1 MNKFL
6 KWTLIVLGSLAAL
19 AFIGFQVMKSNTKK
33 ASPEGTVAYAKDGLK
48 VDIFYNRPSKR
59 GRVIFGELVPFG
71 QVWRTGAN
79 EATTFETNKDLTIGG
94 QVLPAGKYTLWTLP
108 GANEWKVMFNKEM
121 YGWGVDF
128 DQKAQRKPE
137 SDALQVTVVPQELP
151 EVMEMFTITIE
162 DQPVPTLVLAWDR
175 TRIAVPM
182 Q

>member
-19 AFIGFQVMKSNTKK
+19 VFIGFQVMKSNTKK

-175 TRIAVPM
+175 TRVAVPFR
-182 Q
+182 

>member
-1 MNKFL
+1 MKKFL
-6 KWTLIVLGSLAAL
+6 KWTLIVLGSLAVL

-79 EATTFETNKDLTIGG
+79 EATTFETNKDLNIGG
-94 QVLPAGKYTLWTLP
+94 QVLPAGKYTLWTIP
-108 GANEWKVMFNKEM
+108 GATEWKVMFNKEM

-137 SDALQVTVVPQELP
+137 SDALQVSVVPQELP
-151 EVMEMFTITIE
+151 EAMEMFTISVE

-175 TRIAVPM
+175 TRVAVPM

>member
-162 DQPVPTLVLAWDR
+162 DQPLPTLVLAWDR